1 LPFPSQAPGCSAI
14 QWLTPTY
21 TKIHRVLTNPV
32 YAGAY
37 VYGKTRQE
45 RYIDDHGAVR
55 QRLKRLP
62 PGEWSVLI
70 HDHHPGFIDWATFE
84 ANQVRLAS
92 NTRPTPHDSAGAL
105 REGAALLQ
113 GLALWSLRAQALGG
127 LQWSQRRTDLLLSR
141 GQHRQRQG

>member
-1 LPFPSQAPGCSAI
+1 MKIRGLLYVTQQITALYHGVRVKMGQAPGCSAI

-21 TKIHRVLTNPV
+21 TKIHQVLTNPV

-45 RYIDDHGAVR
+45 RYIDDHGDVR

-84 ANQVRLAS
+84 ANQVRLA
-92 NTRPTPHDSAGAL
+92 
-105 REGAALLQ
+105 Q
-113 GLALWSLRAQALGG
+113 V
-127 LQWSQRRTDLLLSR
+127 
-141 GQHRQRQG
+141 